1 MNNTEI
7 TSVNNELVKQIVK
20 LQQKKYRDEEKKF
33 LLEGFKAIEE
43 AILAGLDIDK
53 IFVLKEKAEKY
64 NFLQKKILAEN
75 FILTTEPVLK
85 KISTTDSA
93 PDVVAVAKQKIF
105 TLGDIKTA
113 EKVVLLENIK
123 DLGNLGTILRT
134 AKAFSQDAV
143 ILFGDTVDLYNPKCV
158 RSAVGNL
165 WKIPVVQIKDLSIL
179 KTQFKDFEIVATL
192 PKANDTTNLKTFN
205 AQPPYLIMFGS
216 EAHGLSQE
224 LIDFS
229 TQKVTIEMNKDV
241 ESLNLGVSVG
251 VTLYK
256 LFLQTYNPTI

>member
-1 MNNTEI
+1 MDKIEILEI
-7 TSVNNELVKQIVK
+7 TSLNNELVKQVVK

-43 AILAGLDIDK
+43 AHLTEIEIEH
-53 IFVLKEKAEKY
+53 IFVLKEKASKY
-64 NFLQKKILAEN
+64 NFLKNKL
-75 FILTTEPVLK
+75 ILTTEPVLK

-93 PDVVAVAKQKIF
+93 PDAVAVAKQKIF
-105 TLGDIKTA
+105 TLDDIKSA
-113 EKVVLLENIK
+113 KKVLLLENIK

-165 WKIPVVQIKDLSIL
+165 WKLPVVQV
-179 KTQFKDFEIVATL
+179 KDFETLKSKYKNFQIAATL
-192 PKANDTTNLKTFN
+192 PKSENTINIKDFKAES
-205 AQPPYLIMFGS
+205 PYLIMFGS
-216 EAHGLSQE
+216 EADGLSQE

-229 TQKVTIEMNKDV
+229 TQKVTIEMNREV
-241 ESLNLGVSVG
+241 ESLNLSVSVG
-251 VTLYK
+251 IILHS
-256 LFLQTYNPTI
+256 II